1 MHRSVADRRPGAR
14 EGTFSHVVFL
24 TDVGI
29 GIAIG
34 MLAGTTGTHGSA
46 RGRMTLLAA
55 VIGLVAGFLLDGPL
69 GAVLALGGAVLS
81 CLVISDLIAGA
92 SRREGSG
99 GGALAFIV
107 ALAALVVAGIS
118 LASAC
123 TMRFRPLATR
133 STREAVAI
141 ELQPRSAYV
150 MRGEI
155 RNAWQHSIM
164 PTRALRYSVTLRTLS
179 EARPAPA

>member
-1 MHRSVADRRPGAR
+1 MD
-14 EGTFSHVVFL
+14 FL
-24 TDVGI
+24 TEVGI

-55 VIGLVAGFLLDGPL
+55 VIGLVAGFLLDGAL
-69 GAVLALGGAVLS
+69 GAVLALAGAVLA

-107 ALAALVVAGIS
+107 ALAALVVVALALLAPVAILLVIAALAWLGIS
-118 LASAC
+118 
-123 TMRFRPLATR
+123 RHR
-133 STREAVAI
+133 
-141 ELQPRSAYV
+141 
-150 MRGEI
+150 
-155 RNAWQHSIM
+155 
-164 PTRALRYSVTLRTLS
+164 RAQRKHAGLRVLR
-179 EARPAPA
+179 

>member
-1 MHRSVADRRPGAR
+1 VD
-14 EGTFSHVVFL
+14 FL
-24 TDVGI
+24 TEVGI

-69 GAVLALGGAVLS
+69 GAVLALVAAALA
-81 CLVISDLIAGA
+81 CLVISDLVAGA

-107 ALAALVVAGIS
+107 ALVALIVVAVALLLPVLVIVVIAALAWLGIS
-118 LASAC
+118 
-123 TMRFRPLATR
+123 RHR
-133 STREAVAI
+133 
-141 ELQPRSAYV
+141 
-150 MRGEI
+150 
-155 RNAWQHSIM
+155 
-164 PTRALRYSVTLRTLS
+164 RAQRKHAGLRVLR
-179 EARPAPA
+179 